1 MISWHSNFEIIPD
14 LSSEEVARR
23 SFYFQMSIGVCRLSS
38 PLSLEKTSAH
48 SQYFY
53 VRSSIFFTIK
63 RVLYSSNKA
72 ETPTLLKVSYRRGLA
87 VPLLFVL
94 SLFFPSGIVRP
105 CLTTARRLQR
115 RPKQLRSSLP
125 FGPPKRSRTGQ
136 GTDRWR
142 LGHLETHVK
151 CETVQEIKSGAE
163 TSHSSDKA
171 QDTVLHNR
179 SVVCI
184 SK

>member
-1 MISWHSNFEIIPD
+1 MIFWHSNLEIIRD
-14 LSSEEVARR
+14 LSSEKVARR

-53 VRSSIFFTIK
+53 VRSSFFFTVK

-115 RPKQLRSSLP
+115 RPSSSGRRYPSGLP
-125 FGPPKRSRTGQ
+125 KGQ
-136 GTDRWR
+136 GQARGQIGGGW
-142 LGHLETHVK
+142 
-151 CETVQEIKSGAE
+151 
-163 TSHSSDKA
+163 
-171 QDTVLHNR
+171 DTW
-179 SVVCI
+179 
-184 SK
+184 KPM